1 MSFSDPVTVMVSS
14 DLAGMEGVMKFL
26 GTEAAF
32 GANGRHTS
40 LDSRVESSQVSETDI
55 TCFAFVRMCH
65 YLLPISGDLLRSPL
79 GRAGHAAARGR
90 PPATCSTLFSAA
102 PDTPLRGTGSSGLL
116 TSRVSTSSSE
126 STAEASTQR
135 GKQAARKMPRRSD
148 VWEHFTRFKDGEG
161 KDKARCKRCPVVLGA
176 DTSNLWKHV
185 RRCKGRDAAPGSS
198 NPAPSGSPSLPPQL
212 QCARSRP
219 DESSS
224 EPEPACDHQ
233 EDEGCAYLARMIAL
247 CGYDA
252 SFVDNDNFRHFVRHL
267 KPEYG
272 LPSRHAVEE
281 MCDAI
286 FDETRDDLL
295 SKIWKAPGRVSI
307 AVGTVATVEGEVLYT
322 ACHFIDDEW
331 NLHKVIMDVYYV
343 DAPSFPRHS
352 GAFLGVQHVSF
363 CPNDRESSVSKVMS
377 YLDDVLDNMF
387 LMVWDTKDAGIDRS
401 DMWKQIKNKLH
412 KHTWTPQVTCTYM
425 DNVIHTVARLLT
437 VRPDFDKGISDT
449 FEFLNLTREK
459 RQNILSQ
466 LGLDS
471 NLWAYGEREVW
482 DELLCMLYGE
492 MYHAIQRISASSGP
506 TSNLCLVE
514 LFKLREVL
522 QSQLKLASGGN
533 ANAYKLGKVFLE
545 SDARKSVA
553 DVFREAMDHL
563 DVIIKDSY
571 RLWSIPLILD
581 PRRKLRYI
589 EFIFKR
595 AFADS
600 EATWYISEVSTQ
612 FKELYAYYIE
622 DDADTSNADSDPVT
636 PTATGGSADP
646 SEEAW
651 AEQCRSRATL
661 VDSHLRTEKELDR
674 YLGDGPIPPTLT
686 DDNFDILSWWKN
698 NSRSYPTLAR
708 MARDALA
715 MPTCSKLSSEQL
727 AHVRS
732 IVRGYSN

>member
-331 NLHKVIMDVYYV
+331 NLHK
-343 DAPSFPRHS
+343 
-352 GAFLGVQHVSF
+352 
-363 CPNDRESSVSKVMS
+363 
-377 YLDDVLDNMF
+377 
-387 LMVWDTKDAGIDRS
+387 
-401 DMWKQIKNKLH
+401 
-412 KHTWTPQVTCTYM
+412 
-425 DNVIHTVARLLT
+425 
-437 VRPDFDKGISDT
+437 
-449 FEFLNLTREK
+449 
-459 RQNILSQ
+459 
-466 LGLDS
+466 
-471 NLWAYGEREVW
+471 
-482 DELLCMLYGE
+482 
-492 MYHAIQRISASSGP
+492 
-506 TSNLCLVE
+506 
-514 LFKLREVL
+514 LREVL

-732 IVRGYSN
+732 I